1 MLYYYKSNF
10 AYVIKL
16 MGLKGKKKY
25 PGLVS
30 ETNVI
35 HETAEHSA
43 ELSLT
48 KFEAPLLSVAPHR
61 KNISERL
68 EV

>member
-1 MLYYYKSNF
+1 
-10 AYVIKL
+10 

-43 ELSLT
+43 EFSLT
-48 KFEAPLLSVAPHR
+48 KVEAPLLSVAPHR